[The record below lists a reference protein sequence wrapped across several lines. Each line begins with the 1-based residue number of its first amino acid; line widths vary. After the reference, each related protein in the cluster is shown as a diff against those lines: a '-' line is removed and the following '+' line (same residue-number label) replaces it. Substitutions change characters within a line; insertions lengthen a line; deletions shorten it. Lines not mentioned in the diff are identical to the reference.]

1 MDCNHNCLFSWYQTT
16 RDHIR
21 KFIIALCLQ
30 VTPKRPQVESDNLQ
44 TVSSHCSSTST
55 SEQRG
60 VRVHQLMS
68 PTTPS
73 DISKLPGNGRGK
85 KHRSSH
91 GRQTSIKESHHYQES
106 DILES
111 PTVYYRSSVAD
122 KVSDYEDIWGPEMLS
137 TFKPPHPVPCSSP
150 FSSPEDISSSSG
162 GNKKTPDLLERI
174 GTPVSSSCVSL
185 NSVNGNLKDQQQRN
199 RLGLVV
205 NPGSGTNS
213 VTNSP
218 MSPLSTEPKQ
228 QQAEE
233 CGTMSPNSTK
243 QGSPFYAEP
252 ADALR
257 QAALVPRRRPRPGGQ
272 QIIQQ
277 QARNHRHSDPAS
289 FQQWP
294 VLPHHAGHLE
304 RIDSNDELTTT
315 PLSSS
320 VDNLAVLKMSRNGN
334 ANQQNVNRPRG
345 KPVQPPRVRPK
356 TVRGK
361 CFNDTSWTVD
371 SSWEFIGKLHL

>member
-1 MDCNHNCLFSWYQTT
+1 M
-16 RDHIR
+16 
-21 KFIIALCLQ
+21 Q
-30 VTPKRPQVESDNLQ
+30 VTPKRPQVESDSLQ

-60 VRVHQLMS
+60 VRVHQVMS

-91 GRQTSIKESHHYQES
+91 GRQTSIKESYHYQES

-122 KVSDYEDIWGPEMLS
+122 KVSDYEDIWGPEVLS

-185 NSVNGNLKDQQQRN
+185 NSVNGNLKDQQQKN
-199 RLGLVV
+199 RLGLVI
-205 NPGSGTNS
+205 NTGSGTNS
-213 VTNSP
+213 ITNSP

-228 QQAEE
+228 QQAEQ

-272 QIIQQ
+272 QITQQ
-277 QARNHRHSDPAS
+277 QARSHRHSDPAS

-294 VLPHHAGHLE
+294 VLPHHTGHLE

-315 PLSSS
+315 PMSSS

-356 TVRGK
+356 PVRGK